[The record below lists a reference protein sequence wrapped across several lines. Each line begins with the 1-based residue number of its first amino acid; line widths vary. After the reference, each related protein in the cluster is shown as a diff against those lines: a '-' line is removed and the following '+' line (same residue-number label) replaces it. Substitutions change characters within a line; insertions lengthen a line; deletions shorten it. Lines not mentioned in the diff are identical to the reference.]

1 MDWDNLRYFLE
12 LARSGTLQSAA
23 RRLEVDHTTVARR
36 IQALEKQVGSPL
48 FSREA
53 GGHRLTEAGRRLQ
66 PQVEAM
72 ESAFRTV
79 ESTAPALHEGISGV
93 VRIGATEGFGTI
105 VLAPRLALFAAQHPR
120 LVIDLLALPRL
131 VHLSR
136 READIVISLERP
148 ARGQVVVSKLTDYTL
163 RLYASKTYL
172 ATHSAIVTK
181 EDLRGHTFISY
192 VDDLLFSK
200 ELQYLD
206 ELHKPDSFALRS
218 TSILAQWQATAAG
231 AGIAVLPAFIAD
243 HDLSLDRVLPATA
256 HFTRTF
262 WMSMPAET
270 RQLARMRA
278 VWDFLRVTVEAER
291 SALLP
296 AISFAETLSRM
307 PNVGLDSDFERCREV
322 GGKGPAPV
330 FD

>member
-1 MDWDNLRYFLE
+1 MDWDNLRFFLE

-23 RRLEVDHTTVARR
+23 RRLAVDHTTVARR
-36 IQALEKQVGSPL
+36 IQALEKQVGTPL

-53 GGHRLTEAGRRLQ
+53 DGHRLTEAGRRLQ

-72 ESAFRTV
+72 ENAFLAV
-79 ESTAPALHEGISGV
+79 ESTAPASDEGLSGL

-105 VLAPRLALFAAQHPR
+105 VLAPALAGFAAAQPK

-148 ARGQVVVSKLTDYTL
+148 ARGQVVVTKLTDYTL

-172 ATHSAIVTK
+172 ARQGAIRTR

-206 ELHKPDSFALRS
+206 ELYKPDAFALRS
-218 TSILAQWQATAAG
+218 TSVLAQYQATTAG

-243 HDLSLDRVLPATA
+243 RDKSLKPLLPAQA
-256 HFTRTF
+256 RFTRSF
-262 WMSMPAET
+262 WMSMPVET
-270 RQLARMRA
+270 KHLARMRA
-278 VWDFLRVTVEAER
+278 VWDFLRTTAEAR
-291 SALLP
+291 QAALNP
-296 AISFAETLSRM
+296 A
-307 PNVGLDSDFERCREV
+307 G
-322 GGKGPAPV
+322 
-330 FD
+330 

>member
-1 MDWDNLRYFLE
+1 MDWDNLRFFLE

-23 RRLEVDHTTVARR
+23 RRLAVDHTTVARR

-72 ESAFRTV
+72 ENAFRSV
-79 ESTAPALHEGISGV
+79 ESAAPASQEGLSGV
-93 VRIGATEGFGTI
+93 VRIGATEGFGTV
-105 VLAPRLALFAAQHPR
+105 VLAPQLARFAGDHPK
-120 LVIDLLALPRL
+120 LVIDLLAMPRL

-148 ARGQVVVSKLTDYTL
+148 ARGPVVVTKLTDYTL
-163 RLYASKTYL
+163 RLYASTAYL
-172 ATHSAIVTK
+172 AKHGAIRSRD
-181 EDLRGHTFISY
+181 DLRGHTFVSY

-200 ELQYLD
+200 ELHYLD
-206 ELHKPDSFALRS
+206 ELHKPDTFALRS
-218 TSILAQWQATAAG
+218 TSILAQHAAVVAG
-231 AGIAVLPAFIAD
+231 AGIAVLPAFIAERD
-243 HDLSLDRVLPATA
+243 ASLKAVLPKQA

-270 RQLARMRA
+270 KHLGRLQA
-278 VWDFLRVTVEAER
+278 VWSFVRETVEAQR
-291 SALLP
+291 SVLQ
-296 AISFAETLSRM
+296 
-307 PNVGLDSDFERCREV
+307 
-322 GGKGPAPV
+322 GPA
-330 FD
+330 

>member
-1 MDWDNLRYFLE
+1 MDWDNLRFFLE

-23 RRLEVDHTTVARR
+23 RRLAVDHTTVARR

-72 ESAFRTV
+72 ENAFRSV
-79 ESTAPALHEGISGV
+79 ESAAPASQEGLSGV
-93 VRIGATEGFGTI
+93 VRIGATEGFGTV
-105 VLAPRLALFAAQHPR
+105 VLAPQLARFAGDHPK
-120 LVIDLLALPRL
+120 LVIDLLAMPRL

-148 ARGQVVVSKLTDYTL
+148 ARGPVVVTKLTDYTL
-163 RLYASKTYL
+163 RLYASHAYL
-172 ATHSAIVTK
+172 AQHGAIRTRD
-181 EDLRGHTFISY
+181 DLRGHTFISY

-206 ELHKPDSFALRS
+206 ELHKPDAFALRS
-218 TSILAQWQATAAG
+218 TSILAQHAAVTAG
-231 AGIAVLPAFIAD
+231 AGIAVLPAFIAERD
-243 HDLSLDRVLPATA
+243 KSLKAVLPQQAR
-256 HFTRTF
+256 FTRTF

-270 RQLARMRA
+270 KHLGRMQA
-278 VWDFLRVTVEAER
+278 VWSFVRETVEAQR
-291 SALLP
+291 GVLQ
-296 AISFAETLSRM
+296 
-307 PNVGLDSDFERCREV
+307 
-322 GGKGPAPV
+322 GPA
-330 FD
+330 

>member
-12 LARSGTLQSAA
+12 LARSGTLVGAA

-36 IQALEKQVGSPL
+36 IQALEKQVGTAL

-53 GGHRLTEAGRRLQ
+53 DGHRLTEAGRRLQ

-72 ESAFRTV
+72 ESAFLTV
-79 ESTAPALHEGISGV
+79 ESTTPASNEGLSGL

-105 VLAPRLALFAAQHPR
+105 VLAPQLALFAQQHPK
-120 LVIDLLALPRL
+120 LVIDLLAMPRL

-148 ARGQVVVSKLTDYTL
+148 ARGPVVVTKLTDYVL
-163 RLYASKTYL
+163 RLYASRQYL
-172 ATHSAIVTK
+172 AKHGAIRTR

-206 ELHKPDSFALRS
+206 ELYRPDSFALRS
-218 TSILAQWQATAAG
+218 TSILAQHQATVAG
-231 AGIAVLPAFIAD
+231 AGIAVLPAFIAQRD
-243 HDLSLDRVLPATA
+243 KSLRRVLPDEAN
-256 HFTRTF
+256 FTRTF
-262 WMSMPAET
+262 WMSVPAET
-270 RQLARMRA
+270 RHLARMKA
-278 VWDFLRVTVEAER
+278 TWDFLRETVEAQR
-291 SALLP
+291 ALLLP
-296 AISFAETLSRM
+296 
-307 PNVGLDSDFERCREV
+307 
-322 GGKGPAPV
+322 
-330 FD
+330 

>member
-1 MDWDNLRYFLE
+1 MDWDNLRFFLE

-23 RRLEVDHTTVARR
+23 RRLAVDHTTVARR

-72 ESAFRTV
+72 ENAFRSV
-79 ESTAPALHEGISGV
+79 ESAAPASQEGLSGV
-93 VRIGATEGFGTI
+93 VRIGATEGFGTV
-105 VLAPRLALFAAQHPR
+105 VLAPQLARFAGDHPK
-120 LVIDLLALPRL
+120 LVIDLLAMPRL

-148 ARGQVVVSKLTDYTL
+148 ARGPVVVTKLTDYTL
-163 RLYASKTYL
+163 RLYASTAYL
-172 ATHSAIVTK
+172 AKHGAIRSRD
-181 EDLRGHTFISY
+181 DLRGHTFVSY

-200 ELQYLD
+200 ELHYLD
-206 ELHKPDSFALRS
+206 ELHKPDTFALRS
-218 TSILAQWQATAAG
+218 TSILAQHAAVAAG
-231 AGIAVLPAFIAD
+231 AGIAVLPAFIAARD
-243 HDLSLDRVLPATA
+243 VSLKPVLPQQA

-270 RQLARMRA
+270 KHLGRMQA
-278 VWDFLRVTVEAER
+278 VWNFVRQTVEAQR
-291 SALLP
+291 AALLIQ
-296 AISFAETLSRM
+296 A
-307 PNVGLDSDFERCREV
+307 
-322 GGKGPAPV
+322 
-330 FD
+330 